1 MEPHNNLLCL
11 LQHFSKALCQPGG
24 LRRERTLRVPHIA
37 DLKKRLA
44 SVDGQRFDVIL
55 LIGAVHKIQA
65 QTANIRMEQEI
76 DDLVVAVAVYHVL
89 HNALVNDPHA
99 HRFKMMFHRK
109 EIPYST
115 HEFQIWK
122 I

>member
-65 QTANIRMEQEI
+65 QTANIRMEWSLSLYI
-76 DDLVVAVAVYHVL
+76 TCFITLWSMTPMLTVS
-89 HNALVNDPHA
+89 
-99 HRFKMMFHRK
+99 R
-109 EIPYST
+109 
-115 HEFQIWK
+115 
-122 I
+122 

>member
-24 LRRERTLRVPHIA
+24 LRRERVPHIA

-76 DDLVVAVAVYHVL
+76 DDRVVAVAVYHVL

>member
-65 QTANIRMEQEI
+65 QTANIRMKHVIYSDSDHSIINAIKFCCETEI
-76 DDLVVAVAVYHVL
+76 FFSFT
-89 HNALVNDPHA
+89 
-99 HRFKMMFHRK
+99 R
-109 EIPYST
+109 
-115 HEFQIWK
+115 
-122 I
+122 